1 MKMTIIT
8 QANIFLRKH
17 YFEIMLILIVVLAS
31 VIRMTQLGSYSPS
44 PYWEEVALGYDA
56 YSLLKTG
63 QDHHGNPWPIIAFES
78 FGDWK
83 PSFYFYAA
91 VPSIAIFGLSVE
103 AVRLPAAVAGIG
115 SVILMGLLPILL
127 YRSKLFE
134 SFSKLSID
142 WVKNL
147 GLWLALLMALEP
159 WAVIFSR
166 AAWEANLA
174 TFMLLLGVTLWLLS
188 FSATFKKSIFLLL
201 FSATAFGL
209 AMYTYHSAR
218 LIAPLLLLYLESWR
232 WISAFQKSKSK
243 IAWKLLITQSILA
256 IGLLL
261 LIASPLI
268 LSLSNPEVSGRFAT
282 ENIFTD
288 ISIIEES
295 NRLREIDDNSI
306 LSRLLFHRY
315 LLFVREIVS
324 NYTAYLN
331 IDFLFNTGEENLRH
345 STGYTGMLYWSEV
358 FFLSVGFLALI
369 RRHRALLVFLTGWL
383 LIALL
388 PATLTTV
395 NPHALRTLPSLPIWI
410 FVAGLGVLTTQ
421 NWLQWQINHWQ
432 VLSKTLKKIGQS
444 IITFALIGLS
454 LIQFGIFA
462 HYYIMIYPKLYA
474 AEWWQYG
481 YEQLYQQI
489 NQVSTNP
496 EYSNLPIYITRER
509 GRPAMY
515 DWFYSK
521 TNPRLVQAAEA
532 TAKKD
537 QSEFL
542 EFSNRKYV
550 RGLGEVNQLPA
561 VVVASP
567 ENLVTYQTNFEKN
580 SQLLG
585 EVKGL
590 DGQIIWQIYLLL
602 KSNLI

>member
-1 MKMTIIT
+1 MTMTILN
-8 QANIFLRKH
+8 QANIFLKKH
-17 YFEIMLILIVVLAS
+17 YFDVFLVIILLMAS
-31 VIRMTQLGSYSPS
+31 VTRLLQLGNYPPS

-63 QDHHGNPWPIIAFES
+63 QDHHGNPWPIVAFES

-83 PSFYFYAA
+83 PSFYFYVA
-91 VPSIAIFGLSVE
+91 VPSIAIFGLSVD

-115 SVILMGLLPILL
+115 SVILIGLLPILL

-142 WVKNL
+142 LVKNL
-147 GLWLALLMALEP
+147 GLWLALLMAIEP

-166 AAWEANLA
+166 AAWEANFA
-174 TFMLLLGVTLWLLS
+174 TFLLLLGVTLWLWS
-188 FSATFKKSIFLLL
+188 FSATFKKSILLL
-201 FSATAFGL
+201 VCSATAFGI

-243 IAWKLLITQSILA
+243 IVWKLLITHSILV
-256 IGLLL
+256 IVLLL
-261 LIASPLI
+261 LIASPMI

-295 NRLREIDDNSI
+295 NRLKEIDDNSI
-306 LSRLLFHRY
+306 LSRLFFHRY
-315 LLFVREIVS
+315 LLFARKIVI
-324 NYTAYLN
+324 NYTTYFN
-331 IDFLFNTGEENLRH
+331 IDFLFNTGEENMRH
-345 STGYTGMLYWSEV
+345 STGFTGMLFWSEL

-369 RRHRALLVFLTGWL
+369 RRHRALLVFLMGWL

-410 FVAGLGVLTTQ
+410 LVAGLGVLTTQ
-421 NWLQWQINHWQ
+421 NWLKRQINQ
-432 VLSKTLKKIGQS
+432 LQALCTSLKKIAQS
-444 IITFALIGLS
+444 LITLALVGLF

-474 AEWWQYG
+474 AAWWQYG
-481 YEQLYQQI
+481 YEQLFQQL
-489 NQVSTNP
+489 NQILIKS
-496 EYSNLPIYITRER
+496 EYRDLPIFISRER

-521 TNPRLVQAAEA
+521 TNPRLVQSAEA

-542 EFSNRKYV
+542 EFNNKKYI
-550 RGLGEVNQLPA
+550 RGLGEVNQFPA
-561 VVVASP
+561 IIAVSLEEWEGYKV
-567 ENLVTYQTNFEKN
+567 NFGNE
-580 SQLLG
+580 SRLLG
-585 EVKGL
+585 EVTGL
-590 DGQIIWQIYLLL
+590 DGKTVWYIYLIQ
-602 KSNLI
+602 N